1 MSFNG
6 HGARVEPE
14 VCACD
19 DAVGIMVPCPAQN
32 GVDAGDKFFG
42 RERLGEVVVG
52 SGVEAGDL
60 LRGVSKYGS
69 DDDGC
74 HDSVPFDFPN
84 EVDSRPVGEH
94 PVGNHDFRRIAMNL
108 LKPVL
113 FGRGNDHM
121 MEMRG

>member
-19 DAVGIMVPCPAQN
+19 NAVGIMVPCPAQN

-84 EVDSRPVGEH
+84 EVDSRPVGEYAIGYH
-94 PVGNHDFRRIAMNL
+94 NFWRIAMNY
-108 LKPVL
+108 LKSFS
-113 FGRGNDHM
+113 FGGSNDHM